1 MVNHFNFFQGQP
13 GLSLEISTTPMQLA
27 WISIQNPIRQQLSNA
42 QGYQKRKPSGKNLSA
57 LQETNGLAESL
68 GKKLGTGE
76 ILQREMQAGLG

>member
-1 MVNHFNFFQGQP
+1 
-13 GLSLEISTTPMQLA
+13 MQLE

-42 QGYQKRKPSGKNLSA
+42 QGCKKRKPSGKNLSA
-57 LQETNGLAESL
+57 LRETNGLAESL